1 MTQLVLDVPVIATID
16 DEDLVI
22 GPRTRMAQ
30 RQGRRR
36 RRRSV
41 LRSQVMLVGIGNRSR
56 QEWLITD
63 RAAHLAKH
71 ALKEEEEVLV
81 VH

>member
-30 RQGRRR
+30 WQGRRR
-36 RRRSV
+36 RQISV
-41 LRSQVMLVGIGNRSR
+41 LGSQAMLVGIG
-56 QEWLITD
+56 D
-63 RAAHLAKH
+63 
-71 ALKEEEEVLV
+71 
-81 VH
+81 